1 MKIPA
6 NRLLQELKIH
16 PVLADIGA
24 SVGFPEMWAPIAAQS
39 IYLGFDPDLREPR
52 EDTRGVFFKS
62 IVVDEAV
69 TSDPSAPEAVFYFT
83 KSPTC
88 SSTLRPDAQSLS
100 DYVFSDLFA
109 VEKEGRVRA
118 TTLNVVLERFQLSG
132 IDWLKIDSQGTDYRL
147 FESLCPDVRAR
158 VLAVDIEPGLMDAY
172 LGEDLFVD
180 AHQKLVRDGFWLSNL
195 EIQGT
200 ARMSETT
207 VSHLLA
213 NEPGLSRG
221 GLMHAIRT
229 SPGWVNAR
237 YIRTLSSLASA
248 QCDRHHYAL
257 LWIFSVMD
265 DQIGYAADIVLEYEK
280 KFGCDNASAFMR
292 SETVRELQRL
302 GKRRHTLRQLV
313 KRLLPAP
320 IKTWVKKT
328 FPSLRRVGA

>member
-16 PVLADIGA
+16 PILADIGA
-24 SVGFPEMWAPIAAQS
+24 SVGFPEMWGPIAAQS

-52 EDTRGVFFKS
+52 EETQGVFFKS

-69 TSDPSAPEAVFYFT
+69 TEDPSVSEAVFYFT

-88 SSTLRPDAQSLS
+88 SSTLRPDVQSLS

-132 IDWLKIDSQGTDYRL
+132 IDWLKVDSQGTDYRL
-147 FESLCPDVRAR
+147 FESLSPDVRAR

-195 EIQGT
+195 EVQGT
-200 ARMSETT
+200 ARMSEQT

-213 NEPGLSRG
+213 TEPGLSRD
-221 GLMHAIRT
+221 GLMQAIRT

-237 YIRTLSSLASA
+237 YLRTLSSLASA
-248 QCDRHHYAL
+248 QCGKRQYAL
-257 LWIFSVMD
+257 LWIFSMID
-265 DQIGYAADIVLEYEK
+265 NQIGYAADIVLEYEK
-280 KFGCDNASAFMR
+280 KFGRDNASAFMKA
-292 SETVRELQRL
+292 ETVGELQRL
-302 GKRRHTLRQLV
+302 GKRRHTMRQLV
-313 KRLLPAP
+313 KRLVPAP

-328 FPSLRRVGA
+328 FPALRRVGA